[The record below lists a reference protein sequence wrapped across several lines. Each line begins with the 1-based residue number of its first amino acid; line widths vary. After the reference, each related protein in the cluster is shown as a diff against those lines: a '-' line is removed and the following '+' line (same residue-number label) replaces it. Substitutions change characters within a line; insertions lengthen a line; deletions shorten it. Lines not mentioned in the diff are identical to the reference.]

1 MMEYDG
7 GSEYNEGGYDGDSTT
22 TIQTGGKLYTEAGYG
37 CIFIPPLRCKTNTG
51 DRKDGVKDKRLM
63 LDKLMKTE
71 YAESEYAM
79 TKEIRK
85 IPNWKNY
92 FGAADQICEPAP
104 RPKQI
109 NRNLAKCDKIEDGEN
124 LSNFRILRMPYL
136 GKALFQFQL
145 TKKSDFKIVPF
156 VKQLIAAGAL
166 LNLHGLVHF
175 DIHQGNILV
184 DEKYNVPRLIDFNLM
199 VKATRADITDRD
211 IPKGADYTLFQE
223 PPDANLMADITTGR
237 KDGGKSVT
245 DYVRNIVKD
254 KQILSIIQIIFSISA
269 TDMRADLEEFSLKS
283 KVVQSKNFIAWFRQY
298 WRLIDSWA
306 IGCNI
311 VLLIRS
317 LLLWDG
323 FNKNELEEARRFIFP
338 VVKRMCAVSPF
349 KRIDCVQALNMID
362 GDNFIIKKYG
372 QKWLDRVGRV

>member
-1 MMEYDG
+1 MMEGGDMYDDK
-7 GSEYNEGGYDGDSTT
+7 SV
-22 TIQTGGKLYTEAGYG
+22 IQTGGKLYTEAGYG

-51 DRKDGVKDKRLM
+51 DRKDAVKDKRLM

-71 YAESEYAM
+71 YAEIEYVM

-92 FGAADQICEPAP
+92 FGAAEQICEPAA
-104 RPKQI
+104 RAKQI
-109 NRNLAKCDKIEDGEN
+109 DRNLAKCEKIEDGES

-136 GKALFQFQL
+136 GKPLFQFQL

-166 LNLHGLVHF
+166 LTLHGLVHF

-184 DEKYNVPRLIDFNLM
+184 DDKYNVPRIIDFNLM

-211 IPKGADYTLFQE
+211 IPKGVDYTLFQE
-223 PPDANLMADITTGR
+223 PPDANLMADIVSDKGL
-237 KDGGKSVT
+237 SVT
-245 DYVRNIVKD
+245 DYVRNIVKE
-254 KQILSIIQIIFSISA
+254 KKILVIIQSVLGISKS
-269 TDMRADLEEFSLKS
+269 DMREDLVEFSLKS
-283 KVVQSKNFIAWFRQY
+283 KVVQSKNFMAWFHQY

-317 LLLWDG
+317 LSLWDG
-323 FNKNELEEARRFIFP
+323 FNKIEMEEARRVVFP
-338 VVKRMCAVSPF
+338 VVRRMCAVSPF

-362 GDNFIIKKYG
+362 SDNFIIKKYG
-372 QKWLDRVGRV
+372 QKWLDRVGRGI